1 LAQYQRSG
9 DLDVLGTL
17 YQRYMQMQFGL
28 CYKYLQDR
36 GKAEDAVM
44 AIFEELIKKVKL
56 QKIENFDK
64 WLYVL
69 SKNHCLMAIRSENK
83 KSLTV
88 IYDTELVHNE
98 GELHPESD
106 DWFEAEWNEETLK
119 KLEIC
124 LKTLPDVQQT
134 CIRQHYFDKKSYK
147 EIANLI
153 DEDYNKVRSYI
164 QNGRRNLKNCIEKE
178 G

>member
-1 LAQYQRSG
+1 
-9 DLDVLGTL
+9 
-17 YQRYMQMQFGL
+17 MEMQFGL
-28 CYKYLQDR
+28 CYKYLQDK

-44 AIFEELIKKVKL
+44 SIFEELIEKVKL
-56 QKIENFDK
+56 QKIEKFDK

-69 SKNHCLMAIRSENK
+69 SKNHCLMALRKENK

-88 IYDTELVHNE
+88 IYDSELMQNE
-98 GELHPESD
+98 GDVHPED
-106 DWFEAEWNEETLK
+106 DWLDAEWDEETLE

-124 LKTLPDVQQT
+124 LKKLSNQQQT

-147 EIANLI
+147 EIASFM
-153 DEDYNKVRSYI
+153 DMESNKVRSYI
-164 QNGRRNLKNCIEKE
+164 QNGRRNLKNCIERK

>member
-1 LAQYQRSG
+1 
-9 DLDVLGTL
+9 
-17 YQRYMQMQFGL
+17 MEMQFGL
-28 CYKYLQDR
+28 CYKYLQDK

-44 AIFEELIKKVKL
+44 SIFEELIEKVKL
-56 QKIENFDK
+56 QKIEKFDK

-69 SKNHCLMAIRSENK
+69 SKNHCLMALRKENK

-88 IYDTELVHNE
+88 IYDSDLMQNE
-98 GELHPESD
+98 GDVHPED
-106 DWFEAEWNEETLK
+106 DWLDAEWDEETLE

-124 LKTLPDVQQT
+124 LKKLSNQQQT

-147 EIANLI
+147 EIASFMDI
-153 DEDYNKVRSYI
+153 ESNKVRSYI
-164 QNGRRNLKNCIEKE
+164 QNGRRNLKNCIERK

>member
-1 LAQYQRSG
+1 MEQYRKTN

-17 YQRYMQMQFGL
+17 YQRYMEMQFGL

-44 AIFEELIKKVKL
+44 SIFEELIEKVKL
-56 QKIENFDK
+56 QKIERFDK

-69 SKNHCLMAIRSENK
+69 SKNHCLMTLRKENK

-88 IYDTELVHNE
+88 IYDSDLMQNE
-98 GELHPESD
+98 GDMHPED
-106 DWFEAEWNEETLK
+106 DWLDAEWDEKTLE

-124 LKTLPDVQQT
+124 LKKLPIEQQS

-147 EIANLI
+147 EIASFM
-153 DEDYNKVRSYI
+153 DKDTNKIRSYI
-164 QNGRRNLKNCIEKE
+164 QNGRRNLKNCIERK

>member
-1 LAQYQRSG
+1 
-9 DLDVLGTL
+9 
-17 YQRYMQMQFGL
+17 MQMQFGL

>member
-1 LAQYQRSG
+1 MEKYQKTNDLAI
-9 DLDVLGTL
+9 LGTL
-17 YQRYMQMQFGL
+17 YQRYMALQFGL

-44 AIFEELIKKVKL
+44 SIFEELIEKVKQ
-56 QKIENFDK
+56 QKIEKFDK

-69 SKNHCLMAIRSENK
+69 SKNHCLMALRKENK

-88 IYDTELVHNE
+88 IYDSDLMQNE
-98 GELHPESD
+98 GDAHPDD
-106 DWFEAEWNEETLK
+106 DWLEADWDQETLEKLEHCLK
-119 KLEIC
+119 KLTN
-124 LKTLPDVQQT
+124 KQQN

-147 EIANLI
+147 EIASLME
-153 DEDYNKVRSYI
+153 EDTNKIRSYI
-164 QNGRRNLKNCIEKE
+164 QNGRRNLKNCIEHK

>member
-1 LAQYQRSG
+1 
-9 DLDVLGTL
+9 
-17 YQRYMQMQFGL
+17 MEMQFGL
-28 CYKYLQDR
+28 CYKYLQDK

-44 AIFEELIKKVKL
+44 SIFEELIEKVKL
-56 QKIENFDK
+56 QKIEKFDK

-69 SKNHCLMAIRSENK
+69 SKNHCLMAIRKENK

-88 IYDTELVHNE
+88 IYDSELMQNE
-98 GELHPESD
+98 GDVHPED
-106 DWFEAEWNEETLK
+106 DWLDAEWDEKTLE

-124 LKTLPDVQQT
+124 LKKLSNQQQT

-147 EIANLI
+147 EIASFMDI
-153 DEDYNKVRSYI
+153 EPNKVRSYI
-164 QNGRRNLKNCIEKE
+164 QNGRRNLKNCIERK